1 MATTLVTSV
10 PKELD
15 LMPRHLQKESVAL
28 AVRVRLL
35 TQFWTTA
42 RKIALLLLS
51 GALAVRMRHLM
62 PHRVIARRRGLL
74 AQFWPTASLLRRTAQ
89 F

>member
-1 MATTLVTSV
+1 
-10 PKELD
+10 
-15 LMPRHLQKESVAL
+15 MPRHLQKESVAL

-35 TQFWTTA
+35 TQFWPTI
-42 RKIALLLLS
+42 REIALLS
-51 GALAVRMRHLM
+51 SSWALAVRMRHVK

-74 AQFWPTASLLRRTAQ
+74 AQFWPKVMAQ